1 MSFIRTLAGDI
12 DPETLGVT
20 YAHDHLFCMPPLWK
34 EKSQDDFL
42 IDDIEASIKD
52 VELFVKAGG
61 QAVYDATAIDYGR
74 DPQALLTISHRT
86 GIKIIATAGFNK
98 AVMWPGKMQGQELT
112 FQALD
117 RRAQPRR
124 NPRPYRRRSHAG
136 PRRHR
141 HLQGGVVKFGTGY
154 NTISEAEDKVMR
166 ATLDAHKETDAPIH
180 SHTELGTLILEQ
192 LAIVKQE
199 GVDPTRLTIAHV
211 DRNPDPWV
219 HRKAAATGAFLCF
232 DGISRIKYH
241 PESVL
246 IDCILKLVARGH
258 EKQILIGGD
267 IARRTMYRNYGE
279 GGLGLGYILESWV
292 PRFIEEAGEAG
303 FDGAAADP
311 HVHGRKSEARLRVQG

>member
-1 MSFIRTLAGDI
+1 MSFVRTLVGDI
-12 DPETLGVT
+12 DPESLGVT
-20 YAHDHLFCMPPLWK
+20 YAHDHLFCVPPLWK
-34 EKSQDDFL
+34 EKGQDDFL

-74 DPQALLTISHRT
+74 DPQALLTISQRT
-86 GIKIIATAGFNK
+86 GIKIIGTAGFNK
-98 AVMWPGKMQGQELT
+98 AVMWPGKMKGQNLT
-112 FQALD
+112 FQAWIDARSRAEIREHIAAEVTQGLD
-117 RRAQPRR
+117 GTA
-124 NPRPYRRRSHAG
+124 
-136 PRRHR
+136 
-141 HLQGGVVKFGTGY
+141 LKGGVVKFGTGY

-166 ATLDAHKETDAPIH
+166 ATLDAHKETNAPVH

-192 LAIVKQE
+192 LAIVRQE
-199 GVDPTRLTIAHV
+199 GVDPSRLTIAHV
-211 DRNPDPWV
+211 DRNPDPYV
-219 HRKAAATGAFLCF
+219 HRKAAETGVFLCF

-258 EKQILIGGD
+258 EKQIMIGGD

-303 FDGAAADP
+303 FDGKRLIETFMVENPKRAFAF
-311 HVHGRKSEARLRVQG
+311 KS

>member
-1 MSFIRTLAGDI
+1 MSFIRTLTGDI
-12 DPETLGVT
+12 DPGTLGVT
-20 YAHDHLFCMPPLWK
+20 YAHDHLFCIPPLWR
-34 EKSQDDFL
+34 EKGQEDFL
-42 IDDIEASIKD
+42 IDDVESSIKD

-61 QAVYDATAIDYGR
+61 QAIYDATAIDYGR
-74 DPQALLTISHRT
+74 NPQALLTISQRT
-86 GIKIIATAGFNK
+86 GIRIIATAGFNK
-98 AVMWPGKMQGQELT
+98 AVMWPGHMKGQNVT
-112 FQALD
+112 FEAWID
-117 RRAQPRR
+117 ARSRAQIRD
-124 NPRPYRRRSHAG
+124 HIAAEVTQG
-136 PRRHR
+136 
-141 HLQGGVVKFGTGY
+141 LDGTALKGGVVKFGTGY

-166 ATLDAHKETDAPIH
+166 ATLDAHKETRAPIH

-192 LAIVKQE
+192 LAIVRQE
-199 GVDPTRLTIAHV
+199 GVDPSRLTIAHV

-219 HRKAAATGAFLCF
+219 HRKAADTGVFLCF

-258 EKQILIGGD
+258 DTQILIGGD

-303 FDGAAADP
+303 FDGRQLIRTFMVENPKRAFAF
-311 HVHGRKSEARLRVQG
+311 KS